1 MFVNHL
7 AASWEYNGPPPNPA
21 VEPFHKGL
29 PNYSV
34 TPLHSLSELAKNL
47 DLGHV
52 LLKDESHRLG
62 LPAFKI
68 LGASWAC
75 HKLIAS
81 KCNLPLTA
89 GLDELGA
96 AAREHGIELV
106 TCTEGNWGRA
116 IARMARYLQIP
127 ATIAVPNFM
136 DQATQL
142 LIESEGARV
151 VVVDGDYDVSIEWA
165 RNEAEKGGLLI
176 MDVSWEGYE
185 EIPEVL
191 CPIWIIGPG
200 SDASSG

>member
-1 MFVNHL
+1 MFVNPL
-7 AASWEYNGPPPNPA
+7 AAAWNYSGPGPNPA
-21 VEPFHKGL
+21 VEAFHKTL
-29 PNYSV
+29 PDYLV
-34 TPLHSLSELAKNL
+34 TPLHPLPELAEEL
-47 DLGHV
+47 GLGHV
-52 LLKDESHRLG
+52 FLKDESRRLG

-89 GLDELGA
+89 SLDELGT
-96 AAREHGIELV
+96 AAREHCIELV

-116 IARMARYLQIP
+116 IARMAKYLRLP

-142 LIESEGARV
+142 LIESEGAKV
-151 VVVDGDYDVSIEWA
+151 VVVDGVYDTSIDWA

-185 EIPEVL
+185 EIPEVPH
-191 CPIWIIGPG
+191 PICIIDCG
-200 SDASSG
+200 SNSSSG